1 MRTRVAVATLAE
13 AILNVDL
20 TPQVPTL
27 ARTVTPLL
35 QPTRARTVTPLLQPT
50 RAHTVTPQSTTLFMS
65 AHSKTPYITPIM
77 DFPSGKGVVWGAQGA
92 AARIFLE

>member
-27 ARTVTPLL
+27 
-35 QPTRARTVTPLLQPT
+35 ARTVTPLLQPT